1 MKLLP
6 LALALCLCLCAACAP
21 EEAAPE
27 SFSGVPSSLSGSSS
41 QGGPQSSQSAPFP
54 IPADEVVEAMRRVG
68 RQLPPELR
76 ETAQGGIA
84 DTETG
89 RAIAA
94 RLAQE

>member
-1 MKLLP
+1 
-6 LALALCLCLCAACAP
+6 
-21 EEAAPE
+21 
-27 SFSGVPSSLSGSSS
+27 
-41 QGGPQSSQSAPFP
+41 
-54 IPADEVVEAMRRVG
+54 MRRVG
-68 RQLPPELR
+68 RQLAPELR